1 MKIEELDMEIYDKK
15 DKGISME
22 KANIIVILM
31 MLPIFLILSGIYYET
46 NGKSEI
52 TPQNIILALII
63 FIVGVVIHEIVHG
76 VMWSLFCEKKLKSI
90 KFGFDKKTFTPYAH
104 CTELLSVS
112 QYRIGTIAPAIVTGI
127 IPYIISLNMNSY
139 PLTFASILLICT
151 AGGDLLIFCYI
162 IKEKGTSF
170 VIDHN
175 NQSGCVVYRKK

>member
-76 VMWSLFCEKKLKSI
+76 VMWS
-90 KFGFDKKTFTPYAH
+90 
-104 CTELLSVS
+104 
-112 QYRIGTIAPAIVTGI
+112 
-127 IPYIISLNMNSY
+127 
-139 PLTFASILLICT
+139 
-151 AGGDLLIFCYI
+151 
-162 IKEKGTSF
+162 
-170 VIDHN
+170 
-175 NQSGCVVYRKK
+175 